1 MRLSETTYASKQ
13 SPVGASSIILAMAAL
28 GAACVLATGEPQLL
42 PDRLA
47 MLILALGALAAFYYH
62 SNNRSRDN
70 AKPQA
75 TADRSGRHTCSCAQA
90 STYRDAL
97 PSWASQVEAARTL
110 TEEATTTL
118 INHFGRMSRRVESA
132 AAAAQSGTAMR
143 GGLALL
149 LGDSRQELEATVVSL
164 RAALAT
170 KEALQH
176 EVAELSRLT
185 EQLRAMAQDLGNI
198 AEQTNRVALDA
209 LLADR
214 EEQGLATIANEIRRV
229 SCLSGETGK
238 RIGETVEAVNAAI
251 ASSLAISH
259 QYAEQDGT
267 TVEDSRQVI
276 EHVIKRFRGATSTL
290 LESSRELREESQAIG
305 QEITQVLVSLRF
317 REHVTQVLDL
327 VRSDLEKLQRS
338 LAQADTAR
346 PHPPAPTT
354 DPRLHHSRAA

>member
-1 MRLSETTYASKQ
+1 MSETTYASKQ

-28 GAACVLATGEPQLL
+28 GAACVLATGERQLL

-62 SNNRSRDN
+62 SLNRSRDD

-75 TADRSGRHTCSCAQA
+75 TRDLSSRHTCSCAQA

-97 PSWASQVEAARTL
+97 PTWASQVEAARML
-110 TEEATTTL
+110 TEETIATL
-118 INHFGRMSRRVESA
+118 ANQFGRMSQRVESA
-132 AAAAQSGTAMR
+132 AAAAQGGTAMS

-170 KEALQH
+170 KEALQY
-176 EVAELSRLT
+176 EMAELSRLT

-209 LLADR
+209 TLADR
-214 EEQGLATIANEIRRV
+214 GEQGLAAIANEIRRV

-251 ASSLAISH
+251 ASSLALSR
-259 QYAEQDGT
+259 QYAEQDGA

-290 LESSRELREESQAIG
+290 LESSRELREESQAIDR
-305 QEITQVLVSLRF
+305 EITQVLVSLRF
-317 REHVTQVLDL
+317 REHVTQVLGL
-327 VRSDLEKLQRS
+327 VHSDLKKLQHN
-338 LAQADTAR
+338 LAKSAR
-346 PHPPAPTT
+346 RDPASASHP
-354 DPRLHHSRAA
+354 RRAA

>member
-1 MRLSETTYASKQ
+1 MRLSEITYAPKQ
-13 SPVGASSIILAMAAL
+13 PPVGASSIILAMAAL
-28 GAACVLATGEPQLL
+28 GAACVLATGEAQHL

-47 MLILALGALAAFYYH
+47 VLILTLGALAAFYYH
-62 SNNRSRDN
+62 SHNRSLDGV
-70 AKPQA
+70 KPQA
-75 TADRSGRHTCSCAQA
+75 AGNRSERDSCNCAQA
-90 STYRDAL
+90 ATYRDAL
-97 PSWASQVEAARTL
+97 PNWVGQIESARTL
-110 TEEATTTL
+110 TEETITTL
-118 INHFGRMSRRVESA
+118 VNHFGRMSQRVESA
-132 AAAAQSGTAMR
+132 AAAAQGGKAMS

-170 KEALQH
+170 KEALQY
-176 EVAELSRLT
+176 EMAELSRLT

-209 LLADR
+209 TLADR
-214 EEQGLATIANEIRRV
+214 GEQGLAAVANEIRRV

-259 QYAEQDGT
+259 QYAEQNGATAD
-267 TVEDSRQVI
+267 DARQVI

-317 REHVTQVLDL
+317 REQVTQVLGL
-327 VRSDLEKLQRS
+327 VRSDLEKLHLN
-338 LAQADTAR
+338 LAQADAPR
-346 PHPPAPTT
+346 RHPQAPTT
-354 DPRLHHSRAA
+354 APRLHHSRAA